1 MLPSRPDCPECGEP
15 LAKPYSSCTCGWRAT
30 KSSGSPYKHSVRI
43 GDQWIDK
50 GCAWNDHGDKCP
62 SYGHMSIGTTGTGPW
77 YCRDH
82 FADLM
87 RWPRYVVDDNLEILR
102 EAA

>member
-1 MLPSRPDCPECGEP
+1 MRPDCNECGEP
-15 LAKPYSSCTCGWRAT
+15 LAEPFTSCKCGWRAIPS
-30 KSSGSPYKHSVRI
+30 KRDGNPFRHGVKV
-43 GDQWIDK
+43 GAEWIDK
-50 GCAWNDHGDKCP
+50 GCAWNDHGEHCDR
-62 SYGHMSIGTTGTGPW
+62 YGHMSTGTIGTGPW

-87 RWPRYVVDDNLEILR
+87 RWTRYKVEKNLPLK